1 MPIAVIYM
9 RPEHVLTEM
18 PTFWDY
24 GVISEY
30 SPTTE
35 PCVLGDSDDFLMA
48 ELRSEGTFRELLHL
62 GWPTAAEIAADLSSF
77 TTQDHRD
84 YGRHTLVL
92 HSGELPSDLDTPKRE
107 LAKFVDSVY
116 DRLTPPIS
124 YRDHPFW
131 KPQFPL
137 FLARHKQEQQSRQTR
152 EAIRQRLLLREDP
165 HGSKPST
172 NCVPTR
178 SQSKARYASPKSAQ
192 PENAVPSQSVSRVSK
207 RGIDASAPRWTAS
220 SNRQE
225 TNTKTNYVDFARS
238 W

>member
-77 TTQDHRD
+77 TTQDHHD

-92 HSGELPSDLDTPKRE
+92 HSGGLPSDLDTPRRE
-107 LAKFVDSVY
+107 LANFVDSVY
-116 DRLTPPIS
+116 ERLTPPIS
-124 YRDHPFW
+124 HRDHPFW
-131 KPQFPL
+131 KP
-137 FLARHKQEQQSRQTR
+137 
-152 EAIRQRLLLREDP
+152 
-165 HGSKPST
+165 
-172 NCVPTR
+172 
-178 SQSKARYASPKSAQ
+178 
-192 PENAVPSQSVSRVSK
+192 
-207 RGIDASAPRWTAS
+207 
-220 SNRQE
+220 
-225 TNTKTNYVDFARS
+225 
-238 W
+238 